1 MPRPWIVRPGKLVG
15 RAVLA
20 VAIAVFLAGSARAQ
34 DAPHWELGAFGGGF
48 FGSRISLMPSEA
60 TLISSGATFG
70 LRGAFET
77 APHFRLQASFSTADV
92 RVVTQNPL
100 TGARLGPDVPGH
112 VRTYE
117 LDWLYGFGRGRLRGF
132 AGLGA
137 GVMTIPSLQT
147 GETAG
152 GSTRFTANIALGGEY
167 FLNERLAVVLE
178 GRYRWRETGQRL
190 ATIVCESDGC
200 QPFLTNLF
208 SSAEAT
214 AGFTYRFGDVRP
226 FPSDPIGDVAAG
238 ENTHRYPGTAAA
250 EVFLFEA
257 LPWAV
262 NRYLAEADYSYVTA
276 DSIKAGFRTGFTY
289 DRDSISTNVFNHPI
303 HGNMYFSSARS
314 NGYGFWESGAVTL
327 LGSFLWEC
335 CAESEPPA
343 INDLVNTT
351 LGGMAIGEVT
361 HRLSSM
367 LWAGGDGDGAAG
379 PSLAGRI
386 GAIVLSPVGALN
398 RALHGEDAQLPRAEA
413 LPSRFH
419 LDLDAGYLHVGEGAD
434 HPDRGGLAAR
444 AWYGDP
450 FAGEMRKPFDSFSLG
465 IDVNAP
471 ADSPLARIE
480 MQGILK
486 GWNLSEA
493 NAPSRYIFGLFM
505 GYAYVNNDA
514 ETYGTESFSAG
525 FLSRYRLGRDFV
537 AEGALLANVYPLAAI
552 KTVDARDS
560 DVPRNYDFG
569 SGGGLSIAARL
580 MKSDCEIATLTY
592 GVAWT
597 ATANGASTSNTL
609 QYFRA
614 LARLPIVDGFGAGA
628 SYSLYRRQTAYANLP
643 SQRRTQ
649 PEWGAFLSWRL

>member
-1 MPRPWIVRPGKLVG
+1 M
-15 RAVLA
+15 RAIERLLFA
-20 VAIAVFLAGSARAQ
+20 ASIAAVFAGPARAQ
-34 DAPHWELGAFGGGF
+34 DAPQWELGAFGGGF
-48 FGSRISLMPSEA
+48 FGSRISLTPAEA

-92 RVVTQNPL
+92 RILTRDPL
-100 TGARLGPDVPGH
+100 TGARLAPDAPGH

-117 LDWLYGFGRGRLRGF
+117 LDWIYGFGQGRLRGF

-137 GVMTIPSLQT
+137 GAMTLPALQT
-147 GETAG
+147 GATAG
-152 GSTRFTANIALGGEY
+152 GNTRFTTNIVLGGEY
-167 FLNERLAVVLE
+167 FLTDRLAAVLE
-178 GRYRWRETGQRL
+178 GRYRWTETGQRL
-190 ATIVCESDGC
+190 GTIVCESKGC
-200 QPFLTNLF
+200 EPFLTNLF

-214 AGFTYRFGDVRP
+214 AGFSYRFGDVRP
-226 FPSDPIGDVAAG
+226 FPADPIADVAADDG
-238 ENTHRYPGTAAA
+238 THRYPGTAAA
-250 EVFLFEA
+250 EVFLFEL

-262 NRYLAEADYSYVTA
+262 NRYISEADYAYVTA

-289 DRDSISTNVFNHPI
+289 DRDVFSTNVFNHPI
-303 HGNMYFSSARS
+303 HGNMYYSSARS

-351 LGGMAIGEVT
+351 LGGMVNGEVT
-361 HRLSSM
+361 YRLSSM
-367 LWAGGDGDGAAG
+367 LWAGGGGDGGAG
-379 PSLAGRI
+379 PSLAERV

-413 LPSRFH
+413 VPSRFH
-419 LDLDAGYLHVGEGAD
+419 LDLDAGYLHIGNGAQD
-434 HPDRGGLAAR
+434 PDRGGLALR

-450 FAGEMRKPFDSFSLG
+450 FAGEMRKPFDAFSLA
-465 IDVNAP
+465 VEMNAP
-471 ADSPLARIE
+471 AESVLTRIE
-480 MQGILK
+480 LQGILK
-486 GWNLSEA
+486 GWDLSEA
-493 NAPSRYIFGLFM
+493 KASSRYIFGLFM
-505 GYAYVNNDA
+505 GYAYVNNDV

-552 KTVDARDS
+552 KNVDGPEQKSTRD
-560 DVPRNYDFG
+560 YDFG
-569 SGGGLSIAARL
+569 SGGGLSIAGRL
-580 MKSDCEIATLTY
+580 MKADCEIATLTY

-597 ATANGASTSNTL
+597 DTANGVSTSNTL

-614 LARLPIVDGFGAGA
+614 AARLPIADGFGAGA
-628 SYSLYRRQTAYANLP
+628 SYSLYRRQTSYASLP
-643 SQRRTQ
+643 SQSRTQ
-649 PEWGAFLSWRL
+649 PEWGAFLSWRP